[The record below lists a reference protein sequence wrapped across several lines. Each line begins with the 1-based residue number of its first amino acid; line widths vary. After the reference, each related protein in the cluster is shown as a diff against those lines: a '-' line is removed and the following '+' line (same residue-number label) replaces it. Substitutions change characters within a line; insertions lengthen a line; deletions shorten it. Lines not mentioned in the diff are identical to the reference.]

1 MQSGSCRLS
10 EGQGGQAR
18 VPQPEKQRCHRK
30 SVLINCNELYLGM
43 RLISVLLLTGLILV
57 AGCTGIGETPVPGT
71 GQPVTGAKNSTLKGA
86 AWTMYADE
94 LSGFRMQYPTEWDY
108 ALADVVDPQK
118 NLISTNVYFKP
129 YTADD
134 IVLSISARNG
144 SLSANRSIETQV
156 ADEIAS
162 LNASGLPF
170 TIVERSNLTISTY
183 PAAKLVYRVEDQG
196 IPYLTGYVFIDAG
209 SHRYILY
216 SRLADN
222 QTSRYKPS
230 VDQAIASFRIT
241 G

>member
-1 MQSGSCRLS
+1 MRQPGPGTRIRTLRFYLKSGFNNRS
-10 EGQGGQAR
+10 EVYIR
-18 VPQPEKQRCHRK
+18 
-30 SVLINCNELYLGM
+30 M
-43 RLISVLLLTGLILV
+43 RLICVLLLAGLVLV
-57 AGCTGIGETPVPGT
+57 AGCTGIREPPASTA
-71 GQPVTGAKNSTLKGA
+71 GQPVTGAAISPDNGS
-86 AWTMYADE
+86 AWTTYADE
-94 LSGFRMQYPTEWDY
+94 LSGFRIQYPTTWDY

-144 SLSANRSIETQV
+144 SLSSNRSIETQV
-156 ADEIAS
+156 TDEIAS
-162 LNASGLPF
+162 LNASGHPF
-170 TIVERSNLTISTY
+170 TIVERSNLTVSGF
-183 PAAKLVYRVEDQG
+183 PAAKLVYREEDQG
-196 IPYLTGYVFIDAG
+196 IPYLTGYMFIDAG

-230 VDQAIASFRIT
+230 VDQAIASFGIT